1 LKYSRPREASGAA
14 AAGEIA
20 TVKLR
25 YKPPGGVQSKLTTH
39 VVRDS
44 GKSFA
49 QAGSDFQFGASVA
62 AFGMRLRGSEH
73 KGNTTDRRVRDWARA
88 GLAHDP
94 NGDRAEFLRLVR

>member
-1 LKYSRPREASGAA
+1 M
-14 AAGEIA
+14 
-20 TVKLR
+20 KLR